1 MMTTSPHP
9 GASGKDKTLFDR
21 LWQPEA
27 RLDVKGIRL
36 EVGHINWPQPV
47 ETRICPDEHQ
57 LSLSLTPRLEHTR
70 LSYDHQPNLH
80 PLSHS
85 GNLIFFPANVPF
97 SGRSEGGSQ
106 RLLICRF
113 GNKALAGL
121 GLGEAGLDKL
131 KLTVGLDVKSDTLRK
146 TLASV
151 AQEILNPG
159 LAGER
164 MIEALMTT
172 ALIELARYLQGH
184 AADRENF
191 KGGLA
196 PWQMRRIRE
205 RVTSVD
211 EPPPTIEELAEL
223 CGISSRHL
231 MRGFKKSSGMTLYS
245 FIEEIR
251 LERAKALLIDTDTP
265 MKVISWQLGFTHPSN
280 FTIAFKRAMGVTPS
294 AYRSQ
299 CAASSKSG

>member
-70 LSYDHQPNLH
+70 
-80 PLSHS
+80 
-85 GNLIFFPANVPF
+85 
-97 SGRSEGGSQ
+97 
-106 RLLICRF
+106 
-113 GNKALAGL
+113 
-121 GLGEAGLDKL
+121 LGEAGLDKL